1 MPQAQVYQVQ
11 PNQGTSLKS
20 ILIEKIQLKKEK
32 TSQGMCDKISTDK
45 YSHFMDGYSEG
56 TVCYYHLLL

>member
-32 TSQGMCDKISTDK
+32 TSQGMCDKINRQVQ
-45 YSHFMDGYSEG
+45 FFLWMG
-56 TVCYYHLLL
+56 TVKVL

>member
-32 TSQGMCDKISTDK
+32 TSQGMCDKINRQVQ
-45 YSHFMDGYSEG
+45 FILWMG
-56 TVCYYHLLL
+56 TVKVL

>member
-20 ILIEKIQLKKEK
+20 ILIEKIQLKREK
-32 TSQGMCDKISTDK
+32 TSQGMCDKINRQVQSI
-45 YSHFMDGYSEG
+45 
-56 TVCYYHLLL
+56 L